1 MENIYISV
9 GPCASNAYIYI
20 LNDSIV
26 NPNINGYDKIHN
38 LTYDY
43 TFNSIYIT
51 FDKEKANVINLNES
65 IGDILESKNDKWFL
79 SCLNSLDKKK
89 YFKLLLSKTL
99 NEIKFLTNENIQ
111 EEIKKLHQ
119 ILNLIE

>member
-9 GPCASNAYIYI
+9 GPCASNVYIYT
-20 LNDSIV
+20 LDNSIV
-26 NPNINGYDKIHN
+26 DPNINDYDKIHN

-43 TFNSIYIT
+43 TFNSIYLT
-51 FDKEKANVINLNES
+51 FDKEKANVINLNKS

-79 SCLNSLDKKK
+79 PCLNSLEKKK
-89 YFKLLLSKTL
+89 YFKLLLTKTL
-99 NEIKFLTNENIQ
+99 NGVKFLTNENIQ
-111 EEIKKLHQ
+111 QEIKKLHQ